1 MTVLALRLSAPLQ
14 SWSGYR
20 LAVSKDA
27 VVPTESMPR
36 KSGING
42 LIGAAVGSRD
52 LDEIGAGY
60 GLYVRTDHTN
70 PTTEDYQTLGPL
82 PGYLSADH
90 PGRAT
95 ALADRAEKIRTATAS
110 ARLERNRDGGSFPTA
125 ISRKDYLAHSEYVVA
140 LDTSSRTAGEWL
152 AALRAPVFMTYL
164 GRKSCPPT
172 FPFLLGLWKGSAH
185 DLFAQLPHVTRA
197 RSDKPPRAYQVV
209 GSYDE
214 HEHIRL
220 DPITPPSADRKEQL
234 AWLSQRLS
242 R

>member
-1 MTVLALRLSAPLQ
+1 VTVLALRLSAPLQ

-60 GLYVRTDHTN
+60 DLYVRTDHTN

-90 PGRAT
+90 PGRPT

-125 ISRKDYLAHSEYVVA
+125 ISRKDYLA
-140 LDTSSRTAGEWL
+140 
-152 AALRAPVFMTYL
+152 LRAPVFMTYL

-172 FPFLLGLWKGSAH
+172 FPFLLGLWEGSAH

-234 AWLSQRLS
+234 AWLSQHLS